1 MNVQNPT
8 PDNIYLKQ
16 IDRLNQELIEEK
28 GKVKQLE
35 TELLASRQELEDVNK
50 LKQTV
55 NSTDTVEKKNPTDEQ
70 L

>member
-1 MNVQNPT
+1 MNVHKPT

-16 IDRLNQELIEEK
+16 IDRLKQELIEEK
-28 GKVKQLE
+28 GKVKQLQA
-35 TELLASRQELEDVNK
+35 ELLASRQELEDVNK

>member
-1 MNVQNPT
+1 MNVQKPT

-16 IDRLNQELIEEK
+16 IDRLKQELIEEK
-28 GKVKQLE
+28 GKVKQLQA
-35 TELLASRQELEDVNK
+35 ELLASRQELEDVNK

>member
-16 IDRLNQELIEEK
+16 IDRLKQELIEEK
-28 GKVKQLE
+28 GKVKQLQA
-35 TELLASRQELEDVNK
+35 ELLASRQELEDVNK

>member
-1 MNVQNPT
+1 MNVQKPT

-16 IDRLNQELIEEK
+16 IDRLKQELIEEK

>member
-55 NSTDTVEKKNPTDEQ
+55 NSTDTVEKKNPTDE
-70 L
+70 

>member
-28 GKVKQLE
+28 GKVKQLQA
-35 TELLASRQELEDVNK
+35 ELLASRQELEDVNK

-55 NSTDTVEKKNPTDEQ
+55 NSTDTVEKKNPTDE
-70 L
+70 

>member
-1 MNVQNPT
+1 MNVQKPT

-28 GKVKQLE
+28 GKVKQLQA
-35 TELLASRQELEDVNK
+35 ELLASGQELEDVNK

>member
-28 GKVKQLE
+28 GKVKQLQA
-35 TELLASRQELEDVNK
+35 ELLASGQELEDVNK

>member
-16 IDRLNQELIEEK
+16 IDRLKQELIEEK

-55 NSTDTVEKKNPTDEQ
+55 NSTDTVEKKNPTDE
-70 L
+70 